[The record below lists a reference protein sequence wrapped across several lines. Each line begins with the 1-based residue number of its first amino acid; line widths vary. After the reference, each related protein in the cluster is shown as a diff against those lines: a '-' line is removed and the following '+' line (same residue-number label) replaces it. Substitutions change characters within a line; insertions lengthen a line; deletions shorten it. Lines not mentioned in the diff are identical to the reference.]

1 MLVKRLK
8 MVRLASLAFVLMVL
22 ITTPGTARVNAGS
35 GTQLSITPG
44 AVNLDSSGT
53 TTLTVEVSNGSNLN
67 AYDLTILYDEEVLV
81 LETWSHGGYLSNLVV
96 IKQVN
101 QPGSLRLVCT
111 QIATPGVSGDG
122 TLLNLI
128 FRALN
133 EGTSNVVLSDVK
145 LSTSNSE
152 SVIPSLFG
160 AIVTVS
166 SNAVPTLT
174 MTSIPTFT
182 PTTTLTKVPTISAT
196 LPSVTAPT
204 KTRTPTLLVTTPPN
218 RTATG
223 LPPSIFTS
231 TPAGIF
237 ATDSTSLVV
246 PPQTDGTPQ
255 EGTAVPITTGQVS
268 TPLPVGSDDELLSSE
283 VPDKVDE
290 SNTARLN
297 TFLWGSVI
305 FLAVIFTAMI
315 LLFIKKKKDA
325 INGSD

>member
-1 MLVKRLK
+1 

-35 GTQLSITPG
+35 GAQLSITPG

-53 TTLTVEVSNGSNLN
+53 TTLTVEVSNGRNLN
-67 AYDLTILYDEEVLV
+67 AYDLTILYDEEVIV

-122 TLLNLI
+122 TLVSLV
-128 FRALN
+128 FRAFN
-133 EGTSNVVLSDVK
+133 AGRSDVVLSDVK

-166 SNAVPTLT
+166 DNAAPTLT

-182 PTTTLTKVPTISAT
+182 PTTTFTKVPTITAT
-196 LPSVTAPT
+196 LPSLAAPT
-204 KTRTPTLLVTTPPN
+204 KTRTLAVMATTPPN

-223 LPPSIFTS
+223 LSPSAFTS
-231 TPAGIF
+231 TPVGIF
-237 ATDSTSLVV
+237 ATDPTSLVV
-246 PPQTDGTPQ
+246 PPQSDGTPQ
-255 EGTAVPITTGQVS
+255 ERTGVPITTGQVS
-268 TPLPVGSDDELLSSE
+268 TPLPVSSDDGLLSSE

-297 TFLWGSVI
+297 AFLWGSVI

-325 INGSD
+325 INGSDQR